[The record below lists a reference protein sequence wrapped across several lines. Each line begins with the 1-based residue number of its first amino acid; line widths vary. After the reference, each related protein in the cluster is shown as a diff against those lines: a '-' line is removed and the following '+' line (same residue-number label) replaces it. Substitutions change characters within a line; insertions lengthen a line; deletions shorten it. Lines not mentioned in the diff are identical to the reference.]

1 MASIA
6 AVQGHEFDSATLA
19 RVSGLLSAD
28 VEELLGRLEG
38 VHALIAFEREGAF
51 PDGTLALVY
60 RFVHVLYQDALHDST
75 SVEAHRMG
83 ASHRGSVDAFAWRAD
98 RSYCRTN
105 CRTLRNGTGFLARVS
120 ALPRC
125 VAQRDAALCVP
136 RGHQARHTRPNCL
149 SAAAAVEPSHRLQR
163 ELDLTFARLVPV
175 SSVEG
180 YASAEAEKISERLV
194 ALGESLND
202 APATAAALSAT
213 WMIRIVRG
221 DCLAAKDAGTRLVAL
236 ARASNNDVLLINA
249 HMHAQ
254 IACHHL
260 GEFDEAR
267 TTVQRPFRW
276 CQRCHA
282 PNVGS

>member
-1 MASIA
+1 M
-6 AVQGHEFDSATLA
+6 
-19 RVSGLLSAD
+19 
-28 VEELLGRLEG
+28 
-38 VHALIAFEREGAF
+38 
-51 PDGTLALVY
+51 Y

-75 SVEAHRMG
+75 ISSKRIAWARRIAEVLML
-83 ASHRGSVDAFAWRAD
+83 SHGD
-98 RSYCRTN
+98 RIDHIAGQ
-105 CRTLRNGTGFLARVS
+105 L
-120 ALPRC
+120 
-125 VAQRDAALCVP
+125 AALFETGRDFWLASQHYLAASRNATQRFAFREAIVLAT
-136 RGHQARHTRPNCL
+136 RGLNCL
-149 SAAAAVEPSHRLQR
+149 SAATAVEPSHRLQR

-194 ALGESLND
+194 ALGESLKD

-260 GEFDEAR
+260 GEFAEAR
-267 TTVQRPFRW
+267 DHSAAAVSLVP
-276 CQRCHA
+276 RCPA
-282 PNVGS
+282 PSAGS